1 MLERRRWCAGR
12 EPEATPCDSSSS
24 LRDAVDDD
32 DSSECRVGDL
42 RSERVG
48 DDSDDR
54 GRS

>member
-1 MLERRRWCAGR
+1 MLERRRCAGR
-12 EPEATPCDSSSS
+12 EPEATPWDSSSS
-24 LRDAVDDD
+24 LRDAVDDDD

-48 DDSDDR
+48 DDSEEW